1 MYETWL
7 EDNLAL
13 LPDCSEEQLAEA
25 LQSDKFTQ
33 CLWLTANA
41 VGDEL
46 NSQAHL
52 TTLSFPLITTPDDS
66 FVAPVAEAIAAAP
79 QITGSEKLLV
89 ASPAHNLLGI
99 WLAYYLMQTGAAPV
113 HAVAR
118 VRATL
123 EQCFVEDGWDQ
134 FAYDVLYHL
143 QA

>member
-1 MYETWL
+1 MNETWL

-13 LPDCSEEQLAEA
+13 LPDCTEQQLVAQ
-25 LQSDKFTQ
+25 LQADKFTQ

-41 VGDEL
+41 VTDEL
-46 NSQAHL
+46 SNQAHL
-52 TTLSFPLITTPDDS
+52 TSVVFPLISTPDDS
-66 FVAPVAEAIAAAP
+66 FVALVAEAIAAAP
-79 QITGSEKLLV
+79 QPQNGEKLLV

-99 WLAYYLMQTGAAPV
+99 WLAYYLMQNGAAPV

-118 VRATL
+118 VRASF

-134 FAYDVLYHL
+134 FVYDVLYQL